1 MTNNFSLFATKYII
15 TGNNFLFFLFF
26 FFDTFGFIQ
35 PQYFKDDYLFSLF
48 ATYGIIWFRKQQFFL
63 KTTKKY

>member
-35 PQYFKDDYLFSLF
+35 P
-48 ATYGIIWFRKQQFFL
+48 
-63 KTTKKY
+63 